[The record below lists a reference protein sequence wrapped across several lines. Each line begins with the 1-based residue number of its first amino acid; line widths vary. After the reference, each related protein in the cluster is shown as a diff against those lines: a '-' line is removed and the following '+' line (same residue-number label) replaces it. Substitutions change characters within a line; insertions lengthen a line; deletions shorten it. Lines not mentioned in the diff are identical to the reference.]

1 MNIGCLKYDII
12 GKQWCGDVEHH
23 MTPQK
28 SNFSPTPCSL
38 TLFDNFL
45 NFLPGALRECKR
57 WLVEAKLVGVEIL
70 PTKTKTYV
78 TVFAYPDMV
87 IIMEVKNI
95 A

>member
-1 MNIGCLKYDII
+1 
-12 GKQWCGDVEHH
+12 

-38 TLFDNFL
+38 TLLFDNFL

-57 WLVEAKLVGVEIL
+57 LLVEAKLVGVEIL
-70 PTKTKTYV
+70 PTKTKIYV
-78 TVFAYPDMV
+78 TVFTYPDMV
-87 IIMEVKNI
+87 IIMKVKNI